1 MKEIRDNI
9 HNYLKGLIAKKI
21 GDDDEPIDTD
31 IDLETNV
38 TKNTKLS
45 PFDLVARQLTENPD
59 DMLEKEEEMSLEELT
74 ITGNYSDCDILEE
87 ENETIN
93 KNDDVLVNTKK

>member
-1 MKEIRDNI
+1 M
-9 HNYLKGLIAKKI
+9 
-21 GDDDEPIDTD
+21 
-31 IDLETNV
+31 

-74 ITGNYSDCDILEE
+74 ITGNYRNYDILEE
-87 ENETIN
+87 EREAITE
-93 KNDDVLVNTKK
+93 NDDVWVKTKT